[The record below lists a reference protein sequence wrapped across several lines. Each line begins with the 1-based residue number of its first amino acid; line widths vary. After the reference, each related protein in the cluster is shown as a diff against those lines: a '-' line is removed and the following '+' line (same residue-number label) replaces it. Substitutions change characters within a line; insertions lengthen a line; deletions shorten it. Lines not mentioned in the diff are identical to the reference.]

1 MGGLAIIL
9 IFILSLCLN
18 VPIAISLGVA
28 SITYIFLFSSIPV
41 DMIVQA
47 YFSGLDSFSLIAV
60 PFFILAGD
68 IMMVGGISRRLVNFC
83 LLFLGKVKGALGMV
97 TVFTSMIFAAIS
109 GSGPATVACVG
120 GIMVPEMIKQKYD
133 RSFASTLAASSG
145 ALGPVIPPSLSFIVY
160 GVIAQLSITELF
172 IAGVIPGILM
182 GIALM
187 ILVHIV
193 AKKEGYGV
201 ASRSG
206 PAGGEAGQS
215 KAATLKEAVWSLMV
229 PVIILGG
236 IYGGVF
242 TPTEAAIVACD
253 YGLIVGIFV
262 YKEIKIKDIPG
273 IFRTTVLTSGTVMIL
288 VSCATAFGRLL
299 AMEQVPTSVA
309 AFLLGISDNKIII
322 LLLINI
328 FLFFVGMLM
337 ETLAAIII
345 LAPLLLSIV
354 LPLGVDPIHFGVIM
368 VVNLVIGMCTPP
380 VGVNLFVASRL
391 GGIKLEEMFR
401 WLIPCVGSL
410 LIVLMFVTFIPAL
423 SIGLVSLLR

>member
-1 MGGLAIIL
+1 MGGLLIIL
-9 IFILSLCLN
+9 IFLFMLFLN
-18 VPIAISLGVA
+18 LPIAVSLGIA
-28 SITYIFLFSSIPV
+28 SITYIFFFSSIPI
-41 DMIVQA
+41 DMIIQS
-47 YFSGLDSFSLIAV
+47 YFSGVDSFSLLAV

-83 LLFLGKVKGALGMV
+83 LLFLGKVRGALGMV

-109 GSGPATVACVG
+109 GSGPATVACIG
-120 GIMVPEMIKQKYD
+120 GIMIPEMKKQKYD
-133 RSFASTLAASSG
+133 TSFACSISAAAG
-145 ALGPVIPPSLSFIVY
+145 ALGPVIPPSLSFIMY

-172 IAGVIPGILM
+172 VAGVIPGILM
-182 GIALM
+182 GVALM
-187 ILVHIV
+187 VLVHIV

-201 ASRSG
+201 ATDEDVKEEEKVST
-206 PAGGEAGQS
+206 AT
-215 KAATLKEAVWSLMV
+215 TLKEALWSLMV

-236 IYGGVF
+236 IYGGIF

-262 YKEIKIKDIPG
+262 YKEIKLKDIFG
-273 IFRTTVLTSGTVMIL
+273 IFKTTVLTSGTVMIL

-299 AMEQVPTSVA
+299 AMEQVPTSIA
-309 AFLLGISDNKIII
+309 SFILSISDNKIIV

-328 FLFFVGMLM
+328 FLFVVGMLM

-345 LAPLLLSIV
+345 LAPLLLSVV

-401 WLIPCVGSL
+401 WLAPCIAVL
-410 LIVLMFVTFIPAL
+410 LVVLVLITYIPAL
-423 SIGLVSLLR
+423 STGLVSLMK